1 MIRARF
7 DSPWHDYRNVFDDLR
22 NGKLSMAEYDIMVNE
37 DALEADRR
45 RSGLVVA
52 VDALDKRLTDESDDC
67 EVKEDS
73 DRDELE
79 KTCTCDLCNDF
90 AERVTVDAG
99 IKRAPTPKVTI
110 TLDDSDEDITHSINL
125 VDDEAVILVRN
136 ESSGAY

>member
-52 VDALDKRLTDESDDC
+52 VDAL